1 MTKKLQIYK
10 CNTCGNIVEVLVSG
24 VGELVCC
31 GNTMEL
37 LEPKN
42 NEDLTTEKHSP
53 KINKYENKTIITLEN
68 HPMEDE
74 HYIMFIQAQ
83 TEDKNNVFIKYFYP
97 QNKAEMEILNN
108 ISIDE
113 AISYC
118 NIHGLYKGTK
128 TND

>member
-10 CNTCGNIVEVLVSG
+10 CNTCGNIVEVLISG
-24 VGELVCC
+24 NGDLVCC
-31 GNTMEL
+31 GNAMEL

-42 NEDLTTEKHSP
+42 NDDLTTEKHSP
-53 KINKYENKTIITLEN
+53 KIHNSENKTIIKLEN

-83 TEDKNNVFIKYFYP
+83 TEDKNNVFIKYLYP
-97 QNKAEMEILNN
+97 HNKAEMEILENLTIN
-108 ISIDE
+108 D

-118 NIHGLYKGTK
+118 NIHGLYKGSK
-128 TND
+128 IND

>member
-10 CNTCGNIVEVLVSG
+10 CNTCGNIVEVLISG
-24 VGELVCC
+24 NGDLVCC
-31 GNTMEL
+31 GNAMEL

-42 NEDLTTEKHSP
+42 SDDLTTEKHSP
-53 KINKYENKTIITLEN
+53 KIHNSENKTIIKLEN

-83 TEDKNNVFIKYFYP
+83 TEDKNNVFIKYLYP
-97 QNKAEMEILNN
+97 HDKTEMDILNN

>member
-10 CNTCGNIVEVLVSG
+10 CNTCGNIVEVLISG
-24 VGELVCC
+24 NGDLVCC
-31 GNTMEL
+31 GNAMEL

-42 NEDLTTEKHSP
+42 SDDLTTEKHSP
-53 KINKYENKTIITLEN
+53 KIHNSENKTIIKLEN

-83 TEDKNNVFIKYFYP
+83 TEDKNNVFIKYLYP
-97 QNKAEMEILNN
+97 HNKAEMEILENLTIN
-108 ISIDE
+108 D

-118 NIHGLYKGTK
+118 NIHGLYKGSK
-128 TND
+128 IND

>member
-10 CNTCGNIVEVLVSG
+10 CNTCGNIVEVLISG
-24 VGELVCC
+24 NGDLVCC
-31 GNTMEL
+31 GNAMEL

-42 NEDLTTEKHSP
+42 KEDLTTEKHSP
-53 KINKYENKTIITLEN
+53 KIHNSENKTIIKLEN

-83 TEDKNNVFIKYFYP
+83 TEDKNNVFIKYLYP
-97 QNKAEMEILNN
+97 HDKTEMDILNN